1 MFDIDI
7 DIDLDIRCA
16 FFLPTSHEFSNFSTV
31 AEARVGVELDS
42 DQFVGPGVDYMPLE
56 LQVFRSRLSGVADDG
71 LKLKPSFHLC
81 RFEMTKKEKMR
92 RAFFGFCFHF
102 LLLQFVAL
110 K

>member
-1 MFDIDI
+1 MH
-7 DIDLDIRCA
+7 
-16 FFLPTSHEFSNFSTV
+16 FFLPTSHEFSNFSRV

-92 RAFFGFCFHF
+92 RAFFGFCFYF
-102 LLLQFVAL
+102 LLLQFVANDHG
-110 K
+110 